1 MEKNKNMDSTL
12 VSENTKLTFD
22 LKTIS
27 LIIGVV
33 ISVSFTY
40 FTLNSKIDKAMVEPA
55 PDVTRMEF
63 NYKDEL
69 VRSSIEQVEKDV
81 NQIKDDIS
89 EIKEQLNKMD
99 ERLYEMSK
107 NR

>member
-1 MEKNKNMDSTL
+1 MDSTL
-12 VSENTKLTFD
+12 VGENTKLTFD
-22 LKTIS
+22 LKTIF
-27 LIIGVV
+27 LIIGIVA
-33 ISVSFTY
+33 SVSFTY
-40 FTLNSKIDKAMVEPA
+40 FTLESKIDQAMVEPK

-63 NYKDEL
+63 TYKDEL

-81 NQIKDDIS
+81 NTIKDDIS
-89 EIKEQLNKMD
+89 EIKQQLEKMD